1 MRNVRA
7 VKQFCNTL
15 DGLQGGITLFKEGV
29 DEFLLSHGYPSYYEQ
44 IEAIRDGLKDLGLYE
59 EVLGAVKQSEAFV
72 REGKYRD
79 AELLV
84 LEINRKLSKASGA
97 EEDLR
102 KMYKAA
108 NE

>member
-1 MRNVRA
+1 MTNAKA

-15 DGLQGGITLFKEGV
+15 DGLQGGITLFKEGL
-29 DEFLLSHGYPSYYEQ
+29 DEFLLSHGYPRYYEQ
-44 IEAIRDGLKDLGLYE
+44 IESIRDGLEDLGLYE
-59 EVLGAVKQSEAFV
+59 EVLDFVKQSEVLV
-72 REGKYRD
+72 REAKYHE

-84 LEINRKLSKASGA
+84 LEINRKLSTASGA

>member
-1 MRNVRA
+1 MRNAKA

-15 DGLQGGITLFKEGV
+15 DGLQGGITLFKEGL

-44 IEAIRDGLKDLGLYE
+44 IEAIRDGLEDLGLHE
-59 EVLGAVKQSEAFV
+59 EVLGTVKQSEALV

-84 LEINRKLSKASGA
+84 LEINRRLSKASGA
-97 EEDLR
+97 DDDLR
-102 KMYKAA
+102 KRYKAA

>member
-1 MRNVRA
+1 MRNAKA

-15 DGLQGGITLFKEGV
+15 DGLQGGITLFREGL
-29 DEFLLSHGYPSYYEQ
+29 DEFLLSHGYPRYYEQ
-44 IEAIRDGLKDLGLYE
+44 IEDIRDGLEDLGLYE
-59 EVLGAVKQSEAFV
+59 KVLGAVRQSEALV
-72 REGKYRD
+72 REGKDRD
-79 AELLV
+79 AVLLV